1 MIDITVS
8 TLDPA
13 ARLAPARVAAIK
25 RAAFHAILDEETDK
39 LTAVPELIASIRR
52 EIG

>member
-8 TLDPA
+8 TLDA
-13 ARLAPARVAAIK
+13 GAMVAPARVAAIK
-25 RAAFHAILDEETDK
+25 RAAFHAILDEEAGK
-39 LTAVPELIASIRR
+39 LTAVPELIATIRR